1 MSTDRPLIFL
11 TNDDGYDSPGIIEL
25 AARFVEDCDV
35 LLVAPLNHHSG
46 TGRGVPFG
54 PSYSGSGS
62 IEEHKIELSPGVD
75 IVAYAVD
82 GTPALSVAHG
92 LLEIASRKPDI
103 CISGIN
109 FGENV
114 GQGLHYSGTVGAA
127 MEAATA
133 GIPTI
138 AISQEMTI
146 EDVYL
151 FEGHRELFSI
161 AAHFAKKIVAQLL
174 EHPMG
179 TDFTC
184 LNVNV
189 PLGAT
194 TTTPM
199 EITHQSRVN
208 RWVWKSPGV
217 RELTLPFQLFCE
229 DVPDVMWEPGTDAHA
244 LLVSRHVSLT
254 PLTFSM
260 EARPNEIDMDA
271 LEKLVD
277 R

>member
-1 MSTDRPLIFL
+1 MSSDRPLVFL
-11 TNDDGYDSPGIIEL
+11 TNDDGYNSPGIIEL
-25 AARFVEDCDV
+25 AAHFVDDCDV

-54 PSYSGSGS
+54 ASYSGSGS
-62 IEEHKIELSPGVD
+62 IEEHKIEISPGAD

-92 LLEIASRKPDI
+92 LLEIAPRKPDI
-103 CISGIN
+103 CVSGIN

-138 AISQEMTI
+138 AISQEMELKDI
-146 EDVYL
+146 YL
-151 FEGHRELFSI
+151 FEGHRELFGF
-161 AAHFAKKIVAQLL
+161 AAYFAKKIVSQLL
-174 EHPMG
+174 EHPMD
-179 TDFTC
+179 TEFTC

-199 EITHQSRVN
+199 EITHQSHLN

-229 DVPDVMWEPGTDAHA
+229 DIPGVEWEPGSDAHA
-244 LLVSRHVSLT
+244 LLVSRHVSIT

-260 EARPNEIDMDA
+260 EAREEEVDSEA
-271 LEKLVD
+271 LERLTQS
-277 R
+277 